1 MTSPHK
7 VRRDACQS
15 RGNMRALNTIGLWSI
30 GIMRTGA
37 VEWSLEFFVVIGRVV
52 KGTAQTKQNGFGNLR
67 RLCAPATTEIHNNNN
82 IIAPHTR
89 GFLHL

>member
-1 MTSPHK
+1 
-7 VRRDACQS
+7 
-15 RGNMRALNTIGLWSI
+15 MRALNTIGLWSI

-67 RLCAPATTEIHNNNN
+67 RLCAPATIVTCLTP
-82 IIAPHTR
+82 APTVAASAIR
-89 GFLHL
+89 LSLSI